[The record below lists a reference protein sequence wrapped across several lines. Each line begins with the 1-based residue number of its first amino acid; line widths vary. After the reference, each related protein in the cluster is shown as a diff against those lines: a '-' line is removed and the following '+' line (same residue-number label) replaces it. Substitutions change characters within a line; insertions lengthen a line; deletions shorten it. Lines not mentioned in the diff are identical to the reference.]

1 MEFNY
6 LTLDDFEL
14 KDKRVLLRLDM
25 NSPLD
30 PATNHILDDSRI
42 KAAKPT
48 LKSLKEARTVVLSH
62 QSRPGKDDFT
72 SLQQHAEM
80 LQKVCSQRVKFVED
94 VIGPSA
100 RDAIRATEKVE
111 VLVLDNVRLCAEE
124 NLEDKGQKLAK
135 TNLISRLAPLFN
147 LYVNDAFATSHRAQ
161 ASLVAF
167 PYVLPSA
174 AGRLL
179 EKELSALNR
188 LLKAPE
194 RPSTYL
200 LGGAKIE
207 DKVPVIENI
216 LASGKADHVLV
227 GGNVG
232 KVFLKATGQKFNASE
247 EEWLLKAND
256 QVLKAT
262 EMLRRYG
269 NRIVMPSDFGAVAD
283 GKRVEVDLAH
293 LPMAG
298 DTMDIGSSTAEAFA
312 KIIKESKTVVAS
324 GPMGVFEQN
333 GFESGTREVLEAM
346 ANSGAF
352 TVIGGGHMA
361 GYAGM
366 LGIADRFSHVSTAG
380 GAMLS
385 LLAGE
390 ELPAIVALVDSSKR
404 YRKSRS
410 TA

>member
-1 MEFNY
+1 MEFDY

-25 NSPLD
+25 NSPLA
-30 PATNHILDDSRI
+30 PTTNQILDDSRI

-48 LKSLKEARTVVLSH
+48 LKTLKEARTVVLSH

-72 SLQQHAEM
+72 SLQQHAAM
-80 LQKVCSQRVKFVED
+80 LQRVCSQRVKFVED

-100 RDAIRATEKVE
+100 RDAIRATEKGE

-124 NLEDKGQKLAK
+124 NLEDKGQKLVK

-167 PYVLPSA
+167 PYILPSA

-179 EKELSALNR
+179 EKELSALNQ
-188 LLKAPE
+188 LLREPK
-194 RPSTYL
+194 RPSTYI

-207 DKVPVIENI
+207 DKVPVVENI

-232 KVFLKATGQKFNASE
+232 KVFLKAAGQKFNASE
-247 EEWLLKAND
+247 EEWLAKAND

-283 GKRVEVDLAH
+283 GKRIEVDVKN
-293 LPMAG
+293 LPSAG
-298 DTMDIGSSTAEAFA
+298 DRWI
-312 KIIKESKTVVAS
+312 
-324 GPMGVFEQN
+324 
-333 GFESGTREVLEAM
+333 
-346 ANSGAF
+346 
-352 TVIGGGHMA
+352 
-361 GYAGM
+361 
-366 LGIADRFSHVSTAG
+366 
-380 GAMLS
+380 
-385 LLAGE
+385 
-390 ELPAIVALVDSSKR
+390 
-404 YRKSRS
+404 
-410 TA
+410 